1 MWPRGSPV
9 CPVCLTASQLKRALA
24 ANQAPTME
32 HVSKEMVSERNA
44 YCSSQA
50 ASCLALPGTG
60 LRLPA
65 RLFFTADLQNKDSSY
80 QSFPIELI
88 QFTVIKTSWL

>member
-1 MWPRGSPV
+1 MWPRDPPV
-9 CPVCLTASQLKRALA
+9 CHVCHTASRLKCALA
-24 ANQAPTME
+24 ANQAPAIE

-44 YCSSQA
+44 YCSSPA

-60 LRLPA
+60 LQLPA
-65 RLFFTADLQNKDSSY
+65 RLFFKADLQDKDSSY

>member
-1 MWPRGSPV
+1 MWSRGSPV
-9 CPVCLTASQLKRALA
+9 CHVCHTASQLKRALA
-24 ANQAPTME
+24 ANQAPSME

-65 RLFFTADLQNKDSSY
+65 RDSSLK
-80 QSFPIELI
+80 QICRIRTAATNLFQLS
-88 QFTVIKTSWL
+88 